1 MSVVYLNGV
10 FNSNSN
16 WFTVVNNISKNLYR
30 NSTKGIINNPI
41 QSVNTAKHEQTYRV
55 IYGAMPILEI
65 NALNHSL
72 NKL

>member
-1 MSVVYLNGV
+1 MVCLTATQIGLQLSIISVKIFIV
-10 FNSNSN
+10 
-16 WFTVVNNISKNLYR
+16 TVQRAL
-30 NSTKGIINNPI
+30 STI